1 MANDKV
7 LEKLFGAGWD
17 CYEAGNR
24 TKAFGIWK
32 EAAELGYAKA
42 QHFVAT
48 CYNSGLGT
56 KKDKAS
62 AFEWYKKAAEQDYPQ
77 SVCYLADFYEY
88 GIGGAEHDTDKAVR
102 LWKKA
107 AELGDKEAPFILG
120 NLYYYGT
127 HVEQD
132 CNEAVRWYRMSA
144 QRLYKNAIKRMKE
157 LGEWIFDINEND
169 EWYGTSSFDHPIILL
184 PQEDSTSDC

>member
-1 MANDKV
+1 MTNNKDFK
-7 LEKLFGAGWD
+7 KQFDAGSD

-24 TKAFGIWK
+24 VKAFGIWK
-32 EAAELGYAKA
+32 ELAEQGYAKA

-56 KKDKAS
+56 KKDKTLAL
-62 AFEWYKKAAEQDYPQ
+62 EWYKKAAEQEYPQ

-88 GIGGAEHDTDKAVR
+88 GTGGVERDIDEAVR

-127 HVEQD
+127 YVDQD
-132 CNEAVRWYRMSA
+132 RKKAVYWYRMSA
-144 QRLYKNAIKRMKE
+144 QRLFKNAIKRMRE
-157 LGEWIFDINEND
+157 LGEWIYDVNEND
-169 EWYGTSSFDHPIILL
+169 EWFGESYVNHPIILL
-184 PQEDSTSDC
+184 PQD